1 MKIVDLMFKHCKL
14 MDGKGKYKIEK
25 GMCSFAAWI
34 CSKVRQITLKSF
46 TFS

>member
-25 GMCSFAAWI
+25 LCAVLQHGYVQRYV
-34 CSKVRQITLKSF
+34 KLP
-46 TFS
+46 